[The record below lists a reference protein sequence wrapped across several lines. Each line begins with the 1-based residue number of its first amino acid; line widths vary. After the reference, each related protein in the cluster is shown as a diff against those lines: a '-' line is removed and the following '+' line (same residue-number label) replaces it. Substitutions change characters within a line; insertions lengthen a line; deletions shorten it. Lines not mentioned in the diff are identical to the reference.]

1 MITARA
7 WAALMVAAALAGCG
21 APAHK
26 ESASKPVAAAP
37 ATTPSSMPDTAG
49 PGAPP
54 RGGGAGYIPVGTL
67 EMMAVLPPAPRKGD
81 ATDEADRRIFRETR
95 ALQGTPRWEMASG
108 DAQLGSAQ
116 MLQHFACS
124 LDIDLAPQQAPRMVQ
139 MLQKATR
146 DAAQAMARAK
156 DFYQRQRP
164 YNIDEGPT
172 CRPREET
179 GRSFDYPSGH
189 ATAGWTWGLVLAQIA
204 PERAVPV
211 LERGRAIGDS
221 RVICGVHNAS
231 AVEGARLLV
240 SATLSVVMGTE
251 AYQSDLAAARQEL
264 AALRAQ
270 PHVTPEPQR
279 CEVERQLVAIQP
291 R

>member
-1 MITARA
+1 MISARY
-7 WAALMVAAALAGCG
+7 WAACVAVMLAGCG

-26 ESASKPVAAAP
+26 EPGSKPVAAAS
-37 ATTPSSMPDTAG
+37 AVPSGAG
-49 PGAPP
+49 P
-54 RGGGAGYIPVGTL
+54 RGGAGYIPAGTL
-67 EMMAVLPPAPRKGD
+67 EMMSVLPPAPRKGE

-108 DAQLGSAQ
+108 DAELGAAQ

-124 LDIDLAPQQAPRMVQ
+124 LDIDLTPQQAPRMVQ

-156 DFYQRQRP
+156 DFYHRQRP
-164 YNIDEGPT
+164 YNVDEGPT

-179 GRSFDYPSGH
+179 GTSFDYPSGH

-204 PERAVPV
+204 PEHAGPV
-211 LERGRAIGDS
+211 IERGRAIGDS

-240 SATLSVVMGTE
+240 SATLSVVTGTA
-251 AYQSDLAAARQEL
+251 AYQSDLAGARQEL

-270 PHVTPEPQR
+270 PHVTPEPAR
-279 CEVERQLVAIQP
+279 CEVERKLVAIQP